1 MKKMKKCLC
10 IPKFNDNGY
19 SLYCD
24 CKIPNT
30 KFSFSTGPVA
40 GPYIE
45 DLKGAIELITEMVE
59 KLPETENGCNKGA
72 DWMSKKEIILYSLNS
87 ILNKIEVKENR

>member
-19 SLYCD
+19 SLYRD